1 MSPTITPTR
10 HGVRDEGSVEEVEAR
25 HRHPTAHAGR
35 KTRRP
40 PPSVQFYG
48 LAVIIGILVALGL
61 VMVLSASSVMSL
73 HTDGSAWTY
82 FVKQSLWA
90 LLGVVALLA
99 TAKIPY
105 HFWRRLVPLALL
117 GSFALMVIVLLPGIG
132 VSVNGARSWIHF
144 GYFAVQPSEALKFAL
159 LLYCADLLARRA
171 DRMNDVRATL
181 YPMLAVLGI
190 SGVLLM
196 LQPDLGG
203 ALVMA
208 SIVLGVAFIAG
219 TPLVPLAGTAGLA
232 SLVGFVF
239 VMKADYRRER
249 WLAFLNLAQ
258 HKQDSGFQ
266 VWQSLI
272 GIASGGV
279 TGVGLGASKLK
290 WGFLP
295 EAHTDFILSIVGE
308 ELGLLGILFV
318 IGLFGVLVW
327 RGLRTA
333 FRARDVFGAYL
344 AFGITAMFGLQA
356 LVNIGVVLGSLPTK
370 GLPLPFISYGG
381 TAMVTLGLGL
391 GILMSIH
398 RAKRLIQT

>member
-10 HGVRDEGSVEEVEAR
+10 HGGRDEGSVEEVEAR
-25 HRHPTAHAGR
+25 QRHPTAHVGR

-266 VWQSLI
+266 VWQSRI
-272 GIASGGV
+272 GIASVGSGPDTYWALILAVPPKPKPQRAAVGTGGIV
-279 TGVGLGASKLK
+279 LHEFKVQVP
-290 WGFLP
+290 WP
-295 EAHTDFILSIVGE
+295 LS
-308 ELGLLGILFV
+308 LLG
-318 IGLFGVLVW
+318 
-327 RGLRTA
+327 
-333 FRARDVFGAYL
+333 
-344 AFGITAMFGLQA
+344 Q
-356 LVNIGVVLGSLPTK
+356 
-370 GLPLPFISYGG
+370 
-381 TAMVTLGLGL
+381 
-391 GILMSIH
+391 
-398 RAKRLIQT
+398 